1 MAEER
6 NFILDILAL
15 VGGGRGDAL
24 SELTPHLLGALFW
37 GTLCVFQYRTR
48 KAEQIAAEN
57 LLLGAFVFAFAIQ
70 ALQFATAAALSQGI
84 ATTFLLGGL
93 WPPLALALCTS
104 SHLVIAAAFIQ
115 YLIRHRKTT
124 VDFLTI
130 SLAIISLC
138 YTYVAIRW
146 WMTYQ
151 EIPNARFDAQYYT
164 WALYGGAIVMLAVAL
179 SNFLTNDH
187 PNRRPVMAALLVLQV
202 ALLLNILVP
211 LNPASYQSILNPII
225 GSIELGAIALFA
237 YAALTLQVRTGK
249 ALAKDSHKSQRLES
263 LGLLSSGIAHDFN
276 NHLQIILGFTELAKV
291 QAGEKNQSFSSL
303 VRIEEAA
310 EKAGALVNQLLAFSL
325 GEAPKFETV
334 DLNDTI
340 TKLTPLLTR
349 LIGSEIRLAH
359 NLDLSAS
366 PIKADGRMLEQII
379 LNLVANAKDAITE
392 QGVITLQTR
401 TLPEI
406 DIEVD
411 SGLSG
416 FRKTQLIVTDTG
428 IGMDEKTAS
437 RIFEPFFTTKASG
450 EGTGLGMATVYNAV
464 QKHSGKIYARSEPG
478 AYTQIYVDFPS
489 VVHKP
494 SEIVPVSD
502 KLTERNNITVKGK
515 GETILLVE
523 DEIAIR
529 ELASTLM
536 EASGYTV
543 IVASNGQHAI
553 NIVNTF
559 KGKIDL
565 CLLDVAM
572 PLLNGYQTYDRIA
585 RARPGIRVLFITGNT
600 TRVDSQ
606 TSVFPH
612 LQKPFSKK
620 SLLDTLTKALNDVKV
635 N

>member
-6 NFILDILAL
+6 NFFLDILAL
-15 VGGGRGDAL
+15 VGGGRGEAL
-24 SELTPHLLGALFW
+24 SDLTPHLLGALFW
-37 GTLCVFQYRTR
+37 GALCIFQYRTR
-48 KAEQIAAEN
+48 KSEQSGSDSF
-57 LLLGAFVFAFAIQ
+57 LLGAFIFAFAIE
-70 ALQFATAAALSQGI
+70 AIEFVLAAALFQGI
-84 ATTFLLGGL
+84 ATNFLQGGL
-93 WPPLALALCTS
+93 WPPLELALCTS
-104 SHLVIAAAFIQ
+104 SRLIIAAAFIQ
-115 YLIRHRKTT
+115 YLIRQRKTT

-130 SLAIISLC
+130 SLTIISLC

-151 EIPNARFDAQYYT
+151 EIPDAKFDSQYYT
-164 WALYGGAIVMLAVAL
+164 WALYGGTVVMLVVAIL
-179 SNFLTNDH
+179 QFLAHYH
-187 PNRRPVMAALLVLQV
+187 PNRKPVMAALVVLQV
-202 ALLLNILVP
+202 AFVLNILVSVD
-211 LNPASYQSILNPII
+211 PAKYQSILNPIV

-237 YAALTLQVRTGK
+237 YAALTLQVRSDK
-249 ALAKDSHKSQRLES
+249 ALAKDTHKSQRLES

-303 VRIEEAA
+303 MRIEEAA

-349 LIGSEIRLAH
+349 LVGSEIKLAH

-416 FRKTQLIVTDTG
+416 YRKTQLIVTDTG

-478 AYTQIYVDFPS
+478 AYTQIFVDFPS
-489 VVHKP
+489 VVHK
-494 SEIVPVSD
+494 SSKLVSVSD
-502 KLTERNNITVKGK
+502 AIAERHNISVKGK
-515 GETILLVE
+515 GETILLAE
-523 DEIAIR
+523 DEVAIR

-572 PLLNGYQTYDRIA
+572 PLLNGYQTYERIA
-585 RARPGIRVLFITGNT
+585 NARPGIRVLFITGNT
-600 TRVDSQ
+600 TRVDPQ

-620 SLLDTLTKALNDVKV
+620 TLLDSLTKALNDVKV